1 MTHHWEVFG
10 HDWAVEFLRK
20 SMQNDRTRQAY
31 LFIGPP
37 NIGKTQLVNTF
48 AMALNCEHPDVSACP
63 CYQCR
68 SCRLVMSGNHP
79 DMVYSEIDPV
89 SGALKIEEIRSVM
102 QRLALKPYQSR
113 QRIAIIGDFDHALDR
128 AQDAFLKTLEEP
140 PGHAVILL
148 LAESGDGI
156 MPTILSRTQV
166 FSMRPVPSDELAHVL
181 ETHYQ
186 ADPEQAKLLA
196 RISSGRIGWAINALR
211 DPQILAQREEALT
224 LLEQVVRMSRFER
237 FKVAE
242 TLAKDKVGMVAT
254 LELWQT
260 YWRDL
265 ALLAQD
271 ARVKLCNIDRH
282 VTLQQMAYDV
292 NAEQALNALKATQA
306 ALKTLQT
313 NANPRLLAESLMLDY
328 PGLAYE

>member
-10 HDWAVEFLRK
+10 HDWAVDFLRK

-37 NIGKTQLVNTF
+37 NIGKTQLANTF
-48 AMALNCEHPDVSACP
+48 AMALNCEHPDVCARP

-79 DMVYSEIDPV
+79 DLIYSELDPT
-89 SGALKIEEIRSVM
+89 SGTLKIEEIRSVM

-113 QRIAIIGDFDHALDR
+113 QRVAIIGDFDHALDR

-148 LAESGDGI
+148 MAESVEGI

-166 FSMRPVPSDELAHVL
+166 FSLRPVPSDELAHLL

-186 ADPEQAKLLA
+186 ADPERATLLA
-196 RISSGRIGWAINALR
+196 RISSGRIGWAIGALR
-211 DPQILAQREEALT
+211 DPQILTWREEMLAQ
-224 LLEQVVRMSRFER
+224 LEQVVRMSRFER

-242 TLAKDKVGMVAT
+242 SLAKDKAVMAAT

-260 YWRDL
+260 YWRDVT
-265 ALLAQD
+265 LLIQEAH
-271 ARVKLCNIDRH
+271 VKLCNIDHH
-282 VTLQQMAYDV
+282 VALQQMAYDV
-292 NAEQALNALKATQA
+292 NAEQALHALKATQQ

-313 NANPRLLAESLMLDY
+313 NANPRLLAEALMLDY
-328 PGLAYE
+328 PGLTYA

>member
-10 HDWAVEFLRK
+10 HDWAVDFLRK

-31 LFIGPP
+31 LFIGPR
-37 NIGKTQLVNTF
+37 NIGKTQLANTF
-48 AMALNCEHPDVSACP
+48 AMALNCEQSDVSARP

-79 DMVYSEIDPV
+79 DMVYSELDPV

-102 QRLALKPYQSR
+102 QRLALKPYQAR
-113 QRIAIIGDFDHALDR
+113 RRIAIIGDFDHALDR

-140 PGHAVILL
+140 PGHAAILL
-148 LAESGDGI
+148 LAESDDGI

-166 FSMRPVPSDELAHVL
+166 FSMRPVPSDELVTIL

-186 ADPEQAKLLA
+186 AEPDHAKLLA
-196 RISSGRIGWAINALR
+196 RISSGRIGWAIRALR
-211 DPQILAQREEALT
+211 DPQILTQRDEALT
-224 LLEQVVRMSRFER
+224 QLEQVIRMSRFER

-242 TLAKDKVGMVAT
+242 SLAKDKTEMAAT

-265 ALLAQD
+265 ALLTQD

-292 NAEQALNALKATQA
+292 TAEQALHALKATQA

-313 NANPRLLAESLMLDY
+313 NANPRLLAETVMLDY
-328 PGLAYE
+328 PGLARE